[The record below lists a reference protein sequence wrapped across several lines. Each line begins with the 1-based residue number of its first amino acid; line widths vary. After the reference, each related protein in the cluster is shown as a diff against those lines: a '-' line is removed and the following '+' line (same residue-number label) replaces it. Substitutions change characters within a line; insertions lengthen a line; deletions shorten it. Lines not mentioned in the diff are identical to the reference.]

1 MTQLTQRQRDHLNQ
15 LLDTLQAAANDACEF
30 LDEILEEWAEDE
42 TEEDIDGVR
51 LLSDSLEDM
60 SLELRAVVEKF
71 RHG

>member
-60 SLELRAVVEKF
+60 ALELRAVVEKF